1 MAHDSHI
8 PGTMIFGGELAHRG
22 LALNRMC
29 FSLNRADHRAE
40 FLADEEAYLD
50 RYGLTDDQRRAV
62 RRRDVPAMLAA
73 GGNVYYLAKLAGLL
87 GLGVQDLGG
96 LQTGMSTEQ
105 FSEHLLDVGRRLR
118 AGEAVP
124 PCQPLTDPDAPDPVR
139 TNAGG
144 HD

>member
-1 MAHDSHI
+1 MAHDI
-8 PGTMIFGGELAHRG
+8 PGTMIFDGELAHRG

-50 RYGLTDDQRRAV
+50 RFGLTEEQRRAV
-62 RRRDVPAMLAA
+62 RSRDVNAMLAA
-73 GGNVYYLAKLAGLL
+73 GGNVYYLAKLAGVL

-96 LQTGMSTEQ
+96 LQTGMSTEE
-105 FSEHLLDVGRRLR
+105 FSDHLLDVGRRVR
-118 AGEAVP
+118 AGEQVP
-124 PCQPLTDPDAPDPVR
+124 PCQPLSNP
-139 TNAGG
+139 GG